1 MRAHSP
7 AANPPATHSQG
18 NESASPSEAVHLQA
32 KDLPAFCPN
41 PQMVRWSGHPRV
53 FIDVTTTG
61 AGRCP
66 YCGTHYVFDGP
77 AHAGH

>member
-1 MRAHSP
+1 
-7 AANPPATHSQG
+7 
-18 NESASPSEAVHLQA
+18 LQA

-41 PQMVRWSGHPRV
+41 PQMARWSGHPRV